1 MRYDYTNSMNRG
13 DYPYGESNEYCENDN
28 RYKDP
33 MSTNPI
39 PFCGGCCQG
48 PTGPTGPRG
57 CPGLPGPMGPRGCPG
72 SQGITGPT
80 GAMGPQG
87 YVGPTGP
94 AGQAG
99 PAGTTGSTGP
109 MGPAGPM
116 GVTGATGPAGVTGAT
131 GPAGVTG
138 ATGPA
143 GVTGATGPTGV
154 TGATGPTGPAANT
167 NSACCGCKEQLRN
180 IIQQIIT
187 LYPNND
193 LLVTLESG
201 DAVVGRPGSLI
212 LGPNGRTGVFEV
224 TNPQNFPQYLP
235 ICSIDT
241 IQINNAVYNN
251 AIVYLPE
258 PVPAPTD
265 CYADCDTI
273 IRSLLPV
280 GTDAN
285 ITTSTQTPT
294 VGTVIENE
302 YGMIVLANEA
312 ANNVTFISSC
322 NIDLFYV

>member
-1 MRYDYTNSMNRG
+1 MRYDYTNSMNQG

-28 RYKDP
+28 RYTDP
-33 MSTNPI
+33 MSTNPN

-94 AGQAG
+94 MGPTGPAGQAG

-116 GVTGATGPAGVTGAT
+116 GVTGAT

-167 NSACCGCKEQLRN
+167 NSACCGCKEPLTN
-180 IIQQIIT
+180 LIPQIIP

>member
-28 RYKDP
+28 RYTDP
-33 MSTNPI
+33 MSTNPN

-94 AGQAG
+94 MGPTGPAGQAG

-138 ATGPA
+138 ATGP
-143 GVTGATGPTGV
+143 TGV
-154 TGATGPTGPAANT
+154 TGAPGPTGPAANT

>member
-1 MRYDYTNSMNRG
+1 MNRG

-28 RYKDP
+28 RYTDP
-33 MSTNPI
+33 MSTNPN

-94 AGQAG
+94 MGPTGPAGQAG
-99 PAGTTGSTGP
+99 PAGTTGP

-116 GVTGATGPAGVTGAT
+116 
-131 GPAGVTG
+131 GVTG

>member
-28 RYKDP
+28 RYTDP
-33 MSTNPI
+33 MSTNPN

-94 AGQAG
+94 MGPTGPAGQAG

-116 GVTGATGPAGVTGAT
+116 
-131 GPAGVTG
+131 GVTG

-302 YGMIVLANEA
+302 YGLIVLANEA

>member
-1 MRYDYTNSMNRG
+1 
-13 DYPYGESNEYCENDN
+13 
-28 RYKDP
+28 
-33 MSTNPI
+33 MSTNPN

-94 AGQAG
+94 MGPTGPAGQAG

-116 GVTGATGPAGVTGAT
+116 GVTGAT